1 MKAPITFLTLAAG
14 PLSLL
19 AADVTGTWKSEFDS
33 QIGNQKYTYT
43 FKQDG
48 TNLTGEANSEING
61 QKHEAELKEGRV
73 NDDTVSFVEMLNFQ
87 DNDIR
92 ITYRGTILTNEIKFT
107 REVGDFAKEEIV
119 ARREPAA
126 ATASVATN
134 STARRG
140 QGAFGFGRP
149 ALLPAG
155 VKAERNIRYVENGT
169 PKQVLDLFLP
179 EQPSEKP
186 LPLMIWIHGGA
197 WMAGD
202 QASPPVLYLVN
213 KGFAVASIQYRFS
226 QDAVWPAQAYDCKA
240 AIRFLRAN
248 APKYNLD
255 PDHFGVGG
263 DSSGG
268 HLAAFIGTSGDV
280 KEMEGDLGNTN
291 VSSRVQAVV
300 DWFGPTD
307 VTLMGQQA
315 GPHSMIQHDGS
326 NSPEARLLGGPMQEK
341 RDLAKTANPLTYI
354 DKSDPPFLI
363 MHGDNDQ
370 LVPLGQSVILAK
382 ALIDAGVEVTM
393 KTLHGAGH
401 EGPEFR
407 TPESQRLV
415 EEFLSRKLKVD
426 K

>member
-1 MKAPITFLTLAAG
+1 MKTSITLLILVALS
-14 PLSLL
+14 LSLL

-33 QIGNQKYTYT
+33 QIGNQKYTFT

-61 QKHEAELKEGRV
+61 QKHEAELKDGRV
-73 NDDTVSFVEMLNFQ
+73 DGDTISFVEMLNFQ
-87 DNDIR
+87 DNEIR
-92 ITYRGTILTNEIKFT
+92 ITYKGTILTDEIKFT
-107 REVGDFAKEEIV
+107 RNVGNFAREDIV
-119 ARREPAA
+119 ATRGEAA
-126 ATASVATN
+126 ATTSAASH
-134 STARRG
+134 SPARSG
-140 QGAFGFGRP
+140 PGGFGFGRSAP
-149 ALLPAG
+149 LPAG
-155 VKAERNIRYVENGT
+155 VKAERNIPYVENGT
-169 PKQVLDLFLP
+169 PNQVLDLFLP

-202 QASPPVLYLVN
+202 QASPPVLYLV
-213 KGFAVASIQYRFS
+213 KQGFAVASIQYRFS
-226 QDAVWPAQAYDCKA
+226 QDAIWPAQAYDCKA

-248 APKYNLD
+248 AAKYNLD
-255 PDHFGVGG
+255 PAHFGVGG

-280 KEMEGDLGNTN
+280 KEMEGDLGNTS

-307 VTLMGQQA
+307 LTLMAQQS
-315 GPHSMIQHDGS
+315 GPHSLIQHNAP
-326 NSPEARLLGGPMQEK
+326 NSPESRLLGGPVQEE

-354 DKSDPPFLI
+354 DRNDPPFLI

-370 LVPLGQSVILAK
+370 LVPLGQSIILAK
-382 ALIDAGVEVTM
+382 ALIDAGVGVTM

-401 EGPEFR
+401 EDPEFHSAENR
-407 TPESQRLV
+407 RLI
-415 EEFLSRKLKVD
+415 EEFLSLNLKPAP
-426 K
+426 